1 MPRTGSNRFGVRVR
15 ATVSAVLV
23 VALALVAAAVALV
36 WLLGSAI
43 EETVS
48 RDILDRAQQVAAD
61 LSVGDPGALVLRA
74 TDDGIVVQVLS
85 GRSVVAATP
94 GVGDAALSGLD
105 PRPGQPEFDNVDGT
119 RLGEPG
125 DTFRVV
131 VLALPSGAS
140 ADRVVAARSL
150 ASAEESQ
157 QVVGR
162 LAAFGIPALL
172 LIAASVTWVSL
183 GRALR
188 PVEAIRARTAAIG
201 GEDLAARVP
210 VPASRDEIAALAR
223 TMNAMLGRLQAAA
236 ATQRAFVS
244 DAGHELRSPI
254 AAIRTEAEV
263 ARRSGPTETTFDD
276 LLAETVRLEGLV
288 EGLILLARF
297 DEGAL
302 RLDRTDV
309 DLDDLLDHERVR
321 IARGA
326 VTVVADL
333 APARVSGDPGALSRV
348 LRNVVDNAVRHAR
361 TQIRLSC
368 GRLDTA
374 AGGAW
379 LEVSDDGPG
388 VPLDQRDRVL
398 ERFVRL
404 DEARA
409 RDSGGSGLGL
419 AIAVSL
425 VRAHGGRVA
434 LLDPSPPPGLRVRVE
449 LPAQVGS
456 SLSR

>member
-1 MPRTGSNRFGVRVR
+1 MAGDQDEVPRTGSNRFGVRVR

-85 GRSVVAATP
+85 GGSVVAATP

-105 PRPGQPEFDNVDGT
+105 PRPGQPEFGNVDGT

-125 DTFRVV
+125 DTYRVV

-276 LLAETVRLEGLV
+276 VLAETARLEGLV
-288 EGLILLARF
+288 EDLILLARF

-333 APARVSGDPGALSRV
+333 ARRGCPATRGRCPGYCGTSWTTPYGMLVPRSGCPVAGSTRRPAARGWKSATTGQECPSISGTASSNASSVST
-348 LRNVVDNAVRHAR
+348 RHGLG
-361 TQIRLSC
+361 TP
-368 GRLDTA
+368 A
-374 AGGAW
+374 A
-379 LEVSDDGPG
+379 P
-388 VPLDQRDRVL
+388 
-398 ERFVRL
+398 
-404 DEARA
+404 
-409 RDSGGSGLGL
+409 DSGW
-419 AIAVSL
+419 
-425 VRAHGGRVA
+425 R
-434 LLDPSPPPGLRVRVE
+434 
-449 LPAQVGS
+449 
-456 SLSR
+456 SR